1 MANAASSGRP
11 SKYNVAE
18 RGSTSVQVLE
28 AAWELLRGIEPSIPQ
43 AVLTLVD
50 ARSRRRLH
58 GYFAWSVWK
67 KRRGQAHEI
76 GISPELLGHP
86 KELLATMLH
95 EAAHAALHESGMQGG
110 IGKGGYYHLKSFRDQ
125 CISYGLSCEFL
136 NTRYGFTITKWP
148 RKAVPKKYQPV
159 VNLLRARLPAGIGSQ
174 PPREFK
180 GRDLPET
187 GHTMLTCGC
196 SDRSR
201 TIYVKKSVL
210 TAGGVFCSFC
220 RQEFEVLNDS
230 QPSNAI
236 S

>member
-1 MANAASSGRP
+1 MANAASSWRA
-11 SKYNVAE
+11 SKYTVTM
-18 RGSTSVQVLE
+18 RGSTSLRVLE
-28 AAWELLRGIEPSIPQ
+28 SAWELLRDIEPSIPQ

-125 CISYGLSCEFL
+125 CLSYGLACEFL

-148 RKAVPKKYQPV
+148 RKNVPKKYQPV
-159 VNLLRARLPAGIGSQ
+159 IDLLRARLPAGIGSQ
-174 PPREFK
+174 PPREAK
-180 GRDLPET
+180 GRNLPQT
-187 GHTMLTCGC
+187 GHTMLICGC
-196 SDRSR
+196 EDGTR

-220 RQEFEVLNDS
+220 QKEFEVLKD
-230 QPSNAI
+230 A
-236 S
+236 